1 MLLALIP
8 ISIFYAIL
16 FGIAYLGLTTKFDD

>member
-16 FGIAYLGLTTKFDD
+16 FSIAYLGFKAKSDD